1 MASKSVTR
9 RCWWSLWA
17 ISQAGLLMAGML
29 VVTVASSI
37 VTVTPAAASAPISP
51 SCIFTP
57 TDFANAFLG
66 AIPEPV
72 TASNVEGI
80 IGWEEAE
87 GGNWVNTARFNPLNT
102 TQPFDNSWNY
112 NFGIVP
118 GVGAQTPGVQAYNNW
133 ADGVTATVITIKN
146 GFYPNILAAM
156 ARGDLSN
163 EVATQ
168 QQAVINDL
176 NTWGTGNFSADLPPN
191 YAPRAPSWESPSQCT
206 PVDTSGEAWVP
217 VSTTGASNYCRP
229 VGAGPDWVA
238 SYLACTPFNGSSY
251 GSTIT
256 SGLTDWGYDT
266 ARAWVSVAGGADY
279 CRRVGDGPPS
289 GGVLACTSFNGTSF
303 GSTVDSGAVDW
314 GQAASASWV
323 QVGSGVDYCT
333 LGGSGPDWG
342 ACYLEC
348 TPFNGASFGSTVTS
362 GITDWGWTAGASWV
376 PVGGGVDYCR
386 RVGVGPD
393 WTASYLAC
401 NTFNGSTFGPTE
413 ISGLTDWGWS
423 AGVSWVPVG
432 SGVDY
437 CRRVGVGPDWVASY
451 LQCTPFDGTNFGSS
465 VTSGLND
472 WGYDTAASWVAV
484 AGGADYCRR
493 VGGSGLA
500 CTTFNGSFG
509 TTGWSG
515 TVDWGFAPGSLWVPA
530 GSDARYCSWTGVTQL
545 TCTAFNGSSFDP
557 SINSGQVNWGFDT

>member
-333 LGGSGPDWG
+333 LGGSGPDWV
-342 ACYLEC
+342 ASYLEC

-376 PVGGGVDYCR
+376 PVGG
-386 RVGVGPD
+386 
-393 WTASYLAC
+393 
-401 NTFNGSTFGPTE
+401 
-413 ISGLTDWGWS
+413 
-423 AGVSWVPVG
+423 
-432 SGVDY
+432 GVDY

-515 TVDWGFAPGSLWVPA
+515 TVDWGFDPGSLWVPA